1 MKIVSRRQIFMRS
14 VKPGRA
20 PSLMAGIVS
29 VFLVIFGIFFT
40 YVLYFISAQTNLPIW
55 LFGAAWT
62 TVVLLSAIYNFYNVF
77 AKKRFSSV
85 DIVDRNEEADPLNE
99 HLSDDKKYCP
109 HCGEKLAED
118 YVYCPNCGQ
127 KVKEEK

>member
-1 MKIVSRRQIFMRS
+1 MKIVNRRQIFMKS

-29 VFLVIFGIFFT
+29 VLLMIFGIFFT
-40 YVLYFISAQTNLPIW
+40 GVLYLISAQTNFPIW

-62 TVVLLSAIYNFYNVF
+62 TCALLSAIYNFYNTF

-85 DIVDRNEEADPLNE
+85 DIVDHSEEPDPLNE
-99 HLSDDKKYCP
+99 LFSDDKRYCP
-109 HCGEKLAED
+109 HCGEELAED

-127 KVKEEK
+127 KLKEEE